1 MKTFLVFFVFVNLF
15 LLNPTNAKIISFDD
29 EQIQSP
35 DTTAVK
41 YKADIIDSTD
51 YSIEFRASN
60 GSRVNLGNWRGENL
74 LVIYAHSDCS
84 YCMDLVNKY
93 EAELQDTTLPVI
105 VLFSGSDTTEIKE
118 FIEETSLK
126 YPYYIDY
133 KFQFRRK
140 YAAPVVPVTFF
151 INADGTAERIP
162 GLKLKPIEDLI
173 RRINKS

>member
-1 MKTFLVFFVFVNLF
+1 MKTFLVFFTFLNLL
-15 LLNPTNAKIISFDD
+15 LLNPTNAKIISIDNERF
-29 EQIQSP
+29 QSP
-35 DTTAVK
+35 DTTTGK
-41 YKADIIDSTD
+41 YKSDIIDSTD
-51 YSIEFRASN
+51 YSIEFRASD
-60 GSRVNLGNWRGENL
+60 GSKVSLGNWRGKNL
-74 LVIYAHSDCS
+74 LLIYAHSDCS

-118 FIEETSLK
+118 FIAETSLK

-133 KFQFRRK
+133 AFQFRRK

-162 GLKLKPIEDLI
+162 GLKEQPIESLI
-173 RRINKS
+173 RKINKN